1 MAIIIIRTLVVYF
14 ALVVSMR
21 LMGKRQLSEL
31 ELPELAIAVLIAD
44 LAAHPLQD
52 IGIPLMNG
60 LLPIVVLCCCE
71 LLISGAALRHAG
83 LRTLLFG
90 RPSFLIRRGKIDQK
104 EMRRCRL
111 NLEELYEELRAQN
124 VTDAAQ
130 VEYAVLETDGTLSVI
145 LYPEFRPATVR
156 DLGLTPR
163 DTGYPVIVIN
173 DGKLMRENL
182 RLTGRDEAWLRKE
195 LKKRGA
201 SGLTETLEL
210 SRAYCEAGRFELAE
224 SELEKTSDAWL
235 AADGYTHIFIRHSEI
250 DSTTDAFF
258 ELMSDVRSEDAQSA
272 AGSYEK
278 LLAHLSS
285 LYTMERVTLG
295 SIF

>member
-14 ALVVSMR
+14 ALVISMR

-60 LLPIVVLCCCE
+60 LLPIVVLSCCE
-71 LLISGAALRHAG
+71 LIISGAALRHAG

-90 RPSFLIRRGKIDQK
+90 RPCFLIRRGKIDQS

-124 VTDAAQ
+124 ITDASH

-145 LYPEFRPATVR
+145 LYPEFRPVTLR
-156 DLGLTPR
+156 DMGLTAR
-163 DTGYPVIVIN
+163 DTGYPVIIIN
-173 DGKLMRENL
+173 DGKLMRDNL
-182 RLTGRDEAWLRKE
+182 RLSGRDEGWLRRE
-195 LKKRGA
+195 LKKRGVSSFA
-201 SGLTETLEL
+201 DVYLLLLDDAGGIYYLPK
-210 SRAYCEAGRFELAE
+210 EAV
-224 SELEKTSDAWL
+224 K
-235 AADGYTHIFIRHSEI
+235 
-250 DSTTDAFF
+250 
-258 ELMSDVRSEDAQSA
+258 
-272 AGSYEK
+272 
-278 LLAHLSS
+278 
-285 LYTMERVTLG
+285 
-295 SIF
+295 

>member
-14 ALVVSMR
+14 ALVISMR

-60 LLPIVVLCCCE
+60 LFPIVVLSCCE
-71 LLISGAALRHAG
+71 LIISGAALRHAG

-90 RPSFLIRRGKIDQK
+90 RPCFLIRRGVIDQK

-111 NLEELYEELRAQN
+111 NLEELYEELRTQS
-124 VTDAAQ
+124 VTDASQ

-145 LYPEFRPATVR
+145 LYPEFRPVTLR
-156 DLGLTPR
+156 DMGLTPR
-163 DTGYPVIVIN
+163 DAGYPRILIN

-182 RLTGRDEAWLRKE
+182 RLSGRDEVWLRRE

-201 SGLTETLEL
+201 SAVSEVYLLLLDDAGGIYYLPK
-210 SRAYCEAGRFELAE
+210 EAG
-224 SELEKTSDAWL
+224 
-235 AADGYTHIFIRHSEI
+235 
-250 DSTTDAFF
+250 
-258 ELMSDVRSEDAQSA
+258 
-272 AGSYEK
+272 
-278 LLAHLSS
+278 
-285 LYTMERVTLG
+285 
-295 SIF
+295 

>member
-14 ALVVSMR
+14 ALVISMR

-60 LLPIVVLCCCE
+60 LLPIIVLSCCE

-83 LRTLLFG
+83 LRTMLFG
-90 RPSFLIRRGKIDQK
+90 RPCFLIRRGKIDQK

-111 NLEELYEELRAQN
+111 NLEELYEELRAQS

-145 LYPEFRPATVR
+145 LYPEFRPLTAR
-156 DLGLTPR
+156 DMGLTPQ
-163 DTGYPVIVIN
+163 DTGYPLILIN

-182 RLTGRDEAWLRKE
+182 RQAGRDEVWLRRE
-195 LKKRGA
+195 LKRRGA
-201 SGLTETLEL
+201 SAVSEVYLFLLDGAGGVYYLPK
-210 SRAYCEAGRFELAE
+210 EA
-224 SELEKTSDAWL
+224 
-235 AADGYTHIFIRHSEI
+235 
-250 DSTTDAFF
+250 
-258 ELMSDVRSEDAQSA
+258 V
-272 AGSYEK
+272 
-278 LLAHLSS
+278 
-285 LYTMERVTLG
+285 
-295 SIF
+295 

>member
-14 ALVVSMR
+14 ALVISMR

-60 LLPIVVLCCCE
+60 LLPIVVLSCCE
-71 LLISGAALRHAG
+71 IIISGATLRHAG

-90 RPSFLIRRGKIDQK
+90 RPCFLIRRGVIDQK

-111 NLEELYEELRAQN
+111 NLEELCEELRTQSI
-124 VTDAAQ
+124 TDVAH

-145 LYPEFRPATVR
+145 LFPEFRPATAR
-156 DLGLTPR
+156 DLGLAPQ
-163 DTGYPVIVIN
+163 DTGYPVIIIN

-182 RLTGRDEAWLRKE
+182 RLAGRDEAWLRRE

-201 SGLTETLEL
+201 SGPGDVYLLL
-210 SRAYCEAGRFELAE
+210 LDNAGGVYY
-224 SELEKTSDAWL
+224 
-235 AADGYTHIFIRHSEI
+235 AAKE
-250 DSTTDAFF
+250 
-258 ELMSDVRSEDAQSA
+258 V
-272 AGSYEK
+272 
-278 LLAHLSS
+278 
-285 LYTMERVTLG
+285 V
-295 SIF
+295 

>member
-14 ALVVSMR
+14 ALVISMR

-60 LLPIVVLCCCE
+60 LLPIVVLSCCE

-90 RPSFLIRRGKIDQK
+90 RPCFLIRRGVIDQK

-111 NLEELYEELRAQN
+111 NLEELYEELRTQS
-124 VTDAAQ
+124 VTDASQ

-145 LYPEFRPATVR
+145 LYPEFRPVTLR
-156 DLGLTPR
+156 DMGLTPC
-163 DTGYPVIVIN
+163 DTGYPRILIN

-182 RLTGRDEAWLRKE
+182 RLSGRDEVWLRRE

-201 SGLTETLEL
+201 SAVSEVYLLLLDDAGGIYYLPK
-210 SRAYCEAGRFELAE
+210 EA
-224 SELEKTSDAWL
+224 D
-235 AADGYTHIFIRHSEI
+235 
-250 DSTTDAFF
+250 
-258 ELMSDVRSEDAQSA
+258 
-272 AGSYEK
+272 
-278 LLAHLSS
+278 
-285 LYTMERVTLG
+285 
-295 SIF
+295 

>member
-14 ALVVSMR
+14 ALVISMR

-60 LLPIVVLCCCE
+60 LLPIVVLSCCE
-71 LLISGAALRHAG
+71 IIISGAALRHAG
-83 LRTLLFG
+83 LRTLLIG
-90 RPSFLIRRGKIDQK
+90 RPCFLIRRGVIDQK

-111 NLEELYEELRAQN
+111 NLEELCEELRTQSI
-124 VTDAAQ
+124 TDVAH

-145 LYPEFRPATVR
+145 LFPEFRPATAR
-156 DLGLTPR
+156 DLGLAPQ
-163 DTGYPVIVIN
+163 DTGYPVIIIN

-182 RLTGRDEAWLRKE
+182 RLAGRDEAWLRRE

-201 SGLTETLEL
+201 SGPGDVYLLL
-210 SRAYCEAGRFELAE
+210 LDNAGGVYY
-224 SELEKTSDAWL
+224 
-235 AADGYTHIFIRHSEI
+235 AAKE
-250 DSTTDAFF
+250 
-258 ELMSDVRSEDAQSA
+258 V
-272 AGSYEK
+272 
-278 LLAHLSS
+278 
-285 LYTMERVTLG
+285 V
-295 SIF
+295 

>member
-124 VTDAAQ
+124 VTDAAH

-201 SGLTETLEL
+201 SGPGDVYLLML
-210 SRAYCEAGRFELAE
+210 DSAGGIYYAPKEVF
-224 SELEKTSDAWL
+224 
-235 AADGYTHIFIRHSEI
+235 
-250 DSTTDAFF
+250 
-258 ELMSDVRSEDAQSA
+258 
-272 AGSYEK
+272 
-278 LLAHLSS
+278 
-285 LYTMERVTLG
+285 
-295 SIF
+295 

>member
-14 ALVVSMR
+14 ALVISMR

-60 LLPIVVLCCCE
+60 LLPIVVLSCCE
-71 LLISGAALRHAG
+71 IIISGAALRHAG

-90 RPSFLIRRGKIDQK
+90 RPCFLIRRGVIDQK

-111 NLEELYEELRAQN
+111 NLEELCEELRTQSI
-124 VTDAAQ
+124 TDVAK

-145 LYPEFRPATVR
+145 LFPEFRPATAR
-156 DLGLTPR
+156 DLGLAPQ
-163 DTGYPVIVIN
+163 DTGYPVIIIN

-182 RLTGRDEAWLRKE
+182 RLAGRDEAWLRRE

-201 SGLTETLEL
+201 SGP
-210 SRAYCEAGRFELAE
+210 G
-224 SELEKTSDAWL
+224 
-235 AADGYTHIFIRHSEI
+235 
-250 DSTTDAFF
+250 
-258 ELMSDVRSEDAQSA
+258 DV
-272 AGSYEK
+272 YLL
-278 LLAHLSS
+278 LLANAGGV
-285 LYTMERVTLG
+285 YYAAKEVV
-295 SIF
+295 